1 MNLFL
6 LHFSSSGSYA
16 PQKKCEHAWFKSVK
30 QWFFF
35 DHLQQPSNERIDP
48 RRGKKWL
55 NKNPGQTLPPGGE
68 GPGVWE
74 FDRFFFLC
82 IWSPVFFFLYCPWA
96 SSCLLQ
102 AWPWILIEQQHTK
115 PQQFSVK
122 HNSLSV
128 FFFFTIFYWFVLK
141 PQNHKNKKSK
151 KENLVV
157 WPKSTCNK
165 NIFDLFFL
173 FFFTERPKRRP

>member
-82 IWSPVFFFLYCPWA
+82 IWSPVFFF
-96 SSCLLQ
+96 SLLPLSLFLLAAGLTLDTYWTTTHKTTAVFSEAQ
-102 AWPWILIEQQHTK
+102 QFECFFFFYNFLLIRIKTTK
-115 PQQFSVK
+115 PQK
-122 HNSLSV
+122 
-128 FFFFTIFYWFVLK
+128 
-141 PQNHKNKKSK
+141 
-151 KENLVV
+151 
-157 WPKSTCNK
+157 
-165 NIFDLFFL
+165 
-173 FFFTERPKRRP
+173 